1 MFLLCNQ
8 YSLGMAVLSAIHL
21 FCVAFPL
28 AIGIYVIEKAVL
40 KAAVVDKTRISY
52 FNNTLHSPEELSDE
66 FS

>member
-1 MFLLCNQ
+1 M
-8 YSLGMAVLSAIHL
+8 LSAIHL